1 MQAVALNAVYDEIGG
16 DTTWI
21 PNNWFQ
27 NDSSD
32 NICSFDG
39 IECDIST
46 GIAENVTLS
55 EFGMSGTIPDEIYLP
70 QPLWSCFDMSNN
82 NLTGAVSSE
91 ILPYYKEALILVE

>member
-1 MQAVALNAVYDEIGG
+1 MQAVALKAVYDEIGK

-21 PNNWFQ
+21 PDNWFQ

-32 NICSFDG
+32 NICSLDG

-70 QPLWSCFDMSNN
+70 
-82 NLTGAVSSE
+82 
-91 ILPYYKEALILVE
+91 

>member
-1 MQAVALNAVYDEIGG
+1 MQAVALKSVYDEIGG

-32 NICSFDG
+32 NICSLDG

-70 QPLWSCFDMSNN
+70 QPLWSRLDMSNY
-82 NLTGAVSSE
+82 NLTGTVSSE
-91 ILPYYKEALILVE
+91 ILPCYEEALIFVE